1 MKLGV
6 IVMAVV
12 LGSLAFVKVAR
23 SFIEPKRVEGI
34 IASVS
39 ARNEADAGRVQ
50 PYLDQTKDVAEALKA
65 KNLFVKAPAKQHPVK
80 QVEGILGQEVL
91 IGDKWYKAGARIGDA
106 RIISV
111 ESTQVTIE
119 WDGKRKTFAP
129 MAAASKQTAT
139 KPPEQ
144 RQPKVVEE
152 ESEGP
157 APEGEAEVVHV
168 ETPAEED
175 MFAWMGVTLSPRVR
189 AKLEEMWNSMSEEQR
204 QRAREEWDKMPD
216 EQRQQAIDEI
226 DRQL

>member
-1 MKLGV
+1 M
-6 IVMAVV
+6 IAMAVL

-39 ARNEADAGRVQ
+39 ARNDQDPNRVQ
-50 PYLDQTKDVAEALKA
+50 PYLDQTKDVADALKA
-65 KNLFVKAPAKQHPVK
+65 KNLFVKAPPRQHPVK

-91 IGDKWYKAGARIGDA
+91 IGDKWYKVGAKIGEARIV
-106 RIISV
+106 SV
-111 ESTQVTIE
+111 ESTRVMIE
-119 WDGKRKTFAP
+119 WDGKTKAFAP
-129 MAAASKQTAT
+129 IAAASKQTAA

-144 RQPKVVEE
+144 KKPKVVEE

-157 APEGEAEVVHV
+157 APEAKAEVVHV
-168 ETPAEED
+168 EAPAEED

-204 QRAREEWDKMPD
+204 QKAKEEWNNMPE